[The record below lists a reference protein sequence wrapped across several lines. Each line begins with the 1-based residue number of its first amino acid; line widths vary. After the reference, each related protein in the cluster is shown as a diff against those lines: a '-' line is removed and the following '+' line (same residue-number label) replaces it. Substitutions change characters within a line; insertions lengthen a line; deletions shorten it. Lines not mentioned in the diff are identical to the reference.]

1 MSFSAPL
8 WLAALALIPIA
19 IAASVGARRR
29 AKRYAVRF
37 PAVSTLQL
45 AAAAAAGGSLRRR
58 LPPALALAAIAALAL
73 ALARP
78 HVSYS
83 APVNQASIMLVTDH
97 SGSMAATDVEPTRL
111 AAAERAADT
120 FIDRL
125 PSRVRVGAVAFSDSP
140 DAVQAPQEDHAAA
153 RAVIDGQNANGATA
167 TGDALELALQLLKG
181 SNPKHPP
188 SAIVLLSDGSANA
201 GVDVS
206 TVAREAA
213 HDKIPI
219 NTVALGTPNGT
230 LPSSTPFGPPVA
242 VPPDPEL
249 MRQIAEV
256 SGGRSFNAQSA
267 DQLSSIYKGLADRLG
282 SVTRKREVTVAF
294 AIGGLAFLLLAAATS
309 TRWSGRLP

>member
-1 MSFSAPL
+1 MTFSAPL
-8 WLAALALIPIA
+8 WLAALALIPVA
-19 IAASVGARRR
+19 IAAQGAARRR
-29 AKRYAVRF
+29 ARRYAIRF
-37 PAVSTLQL
+37 PAASTLQL
-45 AAAAAAGGSLRRR
+45 AAAGVGGSWRRR

-83 APVNQASIMLVTDH
+83 APINQASIMLVTDH
-97 SGSMAATDVEPTRL
+97 SGSMAATDVAPTRL
-111 AAAERAADT
+111 VAAERAADT
-120 FIDRL
+120 FINRL
-125 PSRVRVGAVAFSDSP
+125 PSRVLVGAIAFSDSP

-153 RAVIDGQNANGATA
+153 QAVIDGQNANGATA

-201 GVDVS
+201 GLDVS

-213 HDKIPI
+213 RDKIPI
-219 NTVALGTPNGT
+219 DTVALGTPNGT
-230 LPSSTPFGPPVA
+230 LPSGTPFGAPVA

-249 MRQIAEV
+249 MQQIAEL